1 MEIIEQQLIGKNPR
15 KPCEDGIVVTP
26 DFIAVI
32 DGSTSKSSL
41 RHSLFA
47 SNGRYCMQL
56 VSRYLRKAP
65 KGITCEAFCRG
76 VTAYVRKHY
85 RRSRLELMAREPW
98 ERMCAS
104 AVIFSRVSREVWMI
118 GDCQCLLTPIING
131 ERQAPAFYDNPK
143 PYEQQLAEERA
154 AYYHSTL
161 NTPLGSAALQSKEH
175 STLRSAPPLCPA
187 KNAPPST
194 DEGRALIIPHMKE
207 AMRRQNIDYAV
218 VDGFPIPQQH
228 VRKISL
234 DFRPWEIVLASDGY
248 PFLCP
253 TLQESEERLARQ
265 LSTDPMNILDF
276 KATKG
281 LQPGNLSF
289 DDRAYIRF
297 EV

>member
-154 AYYHSTL
+154 AYYHSTPH
-161 NTPLGSAALQSKEH
+161 TPLGSAASLSQE
-175 STLRSAPPLCPA
+175 
-187 KNAPPST
+187 PST

-207 AMRRQNIDYAV
+207 AMLRQNIDYAV
-218 VDGFPIPQQH
+218 IDGFPIPQQH
-228 VRKISL
+228 VRKLTL

-253 TLQESEERLARQ
+253 TLQESEDRLAHQ
-265 LSTDPMNILDF
+265 LSIDPMNILDF

-297 EV
+297 VV

>member
-15 KPCEDGIVVTP
+15 KRCEDGIVVTP

-41 RHSLFA
+41 RHSLFS

-104 AVIFSRVSREVWMI
+104 AVIFSRVSREIWMI

-131 ERQAPAFYDNPK
+131 ERQTPVFYDNPK

-154 AYYHSTL
+154 AYYQSQKDKSRSTL
-161 NTPLGSAALQSKEH
+161 HT
-175 STLRSAPPLCPA
+175 
-187 KNAPPST
+187 PPST

-218 VDGFPIPQQH
+218 IDGFPIPQQH
-228 VRKISL
+228 VRKLTL

-297 EV
+297 KV

>member
-41 RHSLFA
+41 RHSLFS

-161 NTPLGSAALQSKEH
+161 NPQH
-175 STLRSAPPLCPA
+175 STLHAQRSTLHAQRSTL
-187 KNAPPST
+187 NAPPST

-207 AMRRQNIDYAV
+207 AMLRQNIDYAV